1 MQHSRDNERNKR
13 DDKDSGS
20 ESDPNAPPSKSS
32 RKRDMTALQVL
43 GAQLVELN
51 EQQIVS
57 MQLPEALLDAVLEA
71 RRLTKHEAKRRQLQF
86 IGRLMRDID
95 ATPIR
100 ERLEE
105 WRGQGREHT
114 AQLHTLER
122 WRGELIA
129 GDPALERFL
138 HEYPGADSQ
147 RLRTLIRNARREQ
160 EAALP
165 PKSYRELF
173 RALREM
179 TTEEPAAD
187 V

>member
-1 MQHSRDNERNKR
+1 MRHSAENDR
-13 DDKDSGS
+13 DDKDSDN
-20 ESDPNAPPSKSS
+20 DPNAPPSKSS
-32 RKRDMTALQVL
+32 RKRDMTALQKL

-51 EQQIVS
+51 EQQIAS
-57 MQLPEALLDAVLEA
+57 MQLPEALLEAVLEA

-95 ATPIR
+95 AAPIR
-100 ERLEE
+100 DRLEE

-122 WRGELIA
+122 WRDELIA

-138 HEYPGADSQ
+138 REHPGADSQ
-147 RLRTLIRNARREQ
+147 KLRTLIRNARREQ
-160 EAALP
+160 GAASP

-173 RALREM
+173 RVLREM

>member
-1 MQHSRDNERNKR
+1 MQETPDNDRNDSDRDQ
-13 DDKDSGS
+13 
-20 ESDPNAPPSKSS
+20 NAPPSKSS
-32 RKRDMTALQVL
+32 KKRDMTALQEL

-51 EQQIVS
+51 EQQIAS

-71 RRLTKHEAKRRQLQF
+71 KRLNRREARRRQMQY

-105 WRGQGREHT
+105 WLGQGREHT
-114 AQLHTLER
+114 AQLHNLER
-122 WRGELIA
+122 WREELLA
-129 GDPALERFL
+129 ADPALERFL
-138 HEYPGADSQ
+138 HAYPGADSQ
-147 RLRTLIRNARREQ
+147 KLRTLIRNARREQ
-160 EAALP
+160 SAALP

-179 TTEEPAAD
+179 TAKETAAD
-187 V
+187 T